1 MSGFNRL
8 KKIKRESMFTEA
20 LEFKVFVEEL
30 CNRYAKV
37 YGEILP
43 KNDYNYIA
51 DKLEAK
57 GII

>member
-1 MSGFNRL
+1 
-8 KKIKRESMFTEA
+8 MFTEA